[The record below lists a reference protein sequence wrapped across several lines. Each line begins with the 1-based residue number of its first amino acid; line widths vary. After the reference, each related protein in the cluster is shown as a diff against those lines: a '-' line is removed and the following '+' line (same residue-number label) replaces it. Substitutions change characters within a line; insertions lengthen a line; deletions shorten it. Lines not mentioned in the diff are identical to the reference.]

1 MSFPSS
7 PPAKK
12 KLKYGYSN
20 FSLEILEYCDPC
32 SLLTRENHYIKL
44 LKPEY
49 NVLQIAGSRLGHKH
63 TEESKA
69 KIAAALLGYKHT
81 EESKAKMR
89 AVAKINAAN
98 IKQKVALR

>member
-1 MSFPSS
+1 M
-7 PPAKK
+7 
-12 KLKYGYSN
+12 
-20 FSLEILEYCDPC
+20 
-32 SLLTRENHYIKL
+32 LTRENHYIKL